1 MRQTTNA
8 ISSLAEADLPD
19 KRVALAVQAASEKKA
34 TNIVIL
40 DLREIASFTDYF
52 IICSGRANR
61 QVQAITDEITDQLSK
76 QAGVRASHVEGYQAA
91 EWVLIDYGDFIVH
104 VFAEDAR
111 QFYELERLWRDAHR
125 VEIRDE

>member
-8 ISSLAEADLPD
+8 VSNLSEANLPD
-19 KRVALAVQAASEKKA
+19 KRVEAAARAASEKKA

-40 DLREIASFTDYF
+40 DLQEIASFTDYF
-52 IICSGRANR
+52 VICSGRASR
-61 QVQAITDEITDQLSK
+61 QVQAITDEVTEQLDK
-76 QAGVRASHVEGYQAA
+76 MGARPTHIEGYQAA

-104 VFAEDAR
+104 VFSEEAR
-111 QFYELERLWRDAHR
+111 RFYELERLWRDANR